1 MSLSKYN
8 ETIDWNYLQKHS
20 EDSSYDR
27 KSAKVDNKLLAN
39 TISSFANANGG
50 LISVGIEDDG
60 TITGFENVS
69 ENKYRQFLK
78 ILSNTYFKSIPN
90 CKIETIYVK
99 NKNNNDDKIL
109 LFHIAPSTNKVIR
122 NSKDEVYLRQA
133 DSSNKLDSD
142 QIKILEYERNEMD
155 FEDEIVKRATLDDID
170 EEMVQMY
177 RERLN

>member
-69 ENKYRQFLK
+69 K
-78 ILSNTYFKSIPN
+78 INIGNF
-90 CKIETIYVK
+90 
-99 NKNNNDDKIL
+99 
-109 LFHIAPSTNKVIR
+109 
-122 NSKDEVYLRQA
+122 
-133 DSSNKLDSD
+133 
-142 QIKILEYERNEMD
+142 
-155 FEDEIVKRATLDDID
+155 
-170 EEMVQMY
+170 
-177 RERLN
+177 